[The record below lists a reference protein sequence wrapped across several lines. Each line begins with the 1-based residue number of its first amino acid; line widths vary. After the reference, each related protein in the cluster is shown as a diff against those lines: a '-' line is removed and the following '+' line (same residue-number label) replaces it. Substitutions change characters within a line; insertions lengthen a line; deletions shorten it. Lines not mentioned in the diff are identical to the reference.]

1 MIIIIDTDFL
11 SSLLKINRLEIV
23 RDLFNEE
30 NVHIPVAVLSEVAK
44 TELITDL
51 LSKDWIRVRK
61 VKEGDLRKMERDKE
75 FANLGSG
82 EKECIVLCKQ
92 MRILNKDDIV
102 AIIRDLKEKDYYEFS
117 EEERNRLINT

>member
-1 MIIIIDTDFL
+1 MIIISDTDFL
-11 SSLLKINRLEIV
+11 SSLLKISRLEIA

-30 NVHIPVAVLSEVAK
+30 NVHIPVAVLNEVAK

>member
-1 MIIIIDTDFL
+1 M
-11 SSLLKINRLEIV
+11 

-75 FANLGSG
+75 F
-82 EKECIVLCKQ
+82 
-92 MRILNKDDIV
+92 
-102 AIIRDLKEKDYYEFS
+102 
-117 EEERNRLINT
+117 

>member
-1 MIIIIDTDFL
+1 M
-11 SSLLKINRLEIV
+11 

-30 NVHIPVAVLSEVAK
+30 NVHIPVAVLNEVAK

-82 EKECIVLCKQ
+82 EKECIV
-92 MRILNKDDIV
+92 
-102 AIIRDLKEKDYYEFS
+102 
-117 EEERNRLINT
+117 